1 MTANDMTADTLA
13 LLRDCSDTLSRCFNV
28 GEPPSHVYLLR
39 ADILDRMSRIA
50 AHLETGGWMPI
61 ETAPKVGRILVWN
74 AYFGVYSSEYHEEY
88 DNDDIPIAERKVT
101 WRGYP
106 LGLSDIGFGK
116 WYCVPSLWHPLP
128 PPPK

>member
-1 MTANDMTADTLA
+1 MTADTLA
-13 LLRDCSDTLSRCFNV
+13 LLREARNTIRSMR
-28 GEPPSHVYLLR
+28 GYLR
-39 ADILDRMSRIA
+39 ADQYDGHRRFLREIEEQERELD

-116 WYCVPSLWHPLP
+116 WYCVPSLWQPLP
-128 PPPK
+128 AAPHK